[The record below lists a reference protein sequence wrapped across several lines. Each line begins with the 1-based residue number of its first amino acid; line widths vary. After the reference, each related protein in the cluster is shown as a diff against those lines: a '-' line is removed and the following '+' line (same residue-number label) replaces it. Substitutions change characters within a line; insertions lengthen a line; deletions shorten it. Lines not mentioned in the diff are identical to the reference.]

1 MKKVLLQAELKWKN
15 RLYIFAFIII
25 ALCLIGLKTDAHAQK
40 KEVNRK
46 KATIQTSL
54 KDKKEYSLLKLSIKN
69 KEKGYYIRYTTNGK
83 NPKSTSKKYSRPI
96 KITKTTT
103 VKAQVFKGKKKITKI
118 KRIKIKVK
126 EKSDISIDNGKN
138 EKWLL
143 KQYSDQT
150 GSQAMFYTLRSPTGF
165 FVVIDGGTTGNSTY
179 VRQIINEN
187 GGKVDVWFLT
197 HPHPDHIG
205 AFNELYADPQ
215 GITIKQI
222 YDTPLDIHYY
232 DSVDYEWDGIEYYKR
247 YLQLTVNAQNVSH
260 LYIGDILQLEDL
272 QVKVLNSYNDELK
285 YISKDIG
292 NDAGLML
299 KFSGKEDTLLFCAD
313 VHSKVVGESLIK
325 LWGTE
330 LQSEYVQLGHHGNNS
345 FPAEFYDYINPQVA
359 LFDAPA
365 WLVYGGQF
373 TTLELMKYLQSR
385 QIAVVDFTSAPNSFL
400 IE

>member
-1 MKKVLLQAELKWKN
+1 MGKEFIQDKLKQKS
-15 RLYIFAFIII
+15 RFYIVVFIII
-25 ALCLIGLKTDAHAQK
+25 VLGLIGLKTDVYAQK
-40 KEVNRK
+40 KAVKTK
-46 KATIQTSL
+46 KAIIQTTL
-54 KDKKEYSLLKLSIKN
+54 KDKKAYSLLKLSIKN
-69 KEKGYYIRYTTNGK
+69 KKKGYYIRYTINGK
-83 NPKSTSKKYSRPI
+83 NPKSTSKKYNKPI

-103 VKAQVFKGKKKITKI
+103 VKAQIFKGKKKVSKI
-118 KRIKIKVK
+118 KKIKIKVK
-126 EKSDISIDNGKN
+126 EKADISMDNGKN

-205 AFNELYADPQ
+205 AFNEIYADPQ
-215 GITIKQI
+215 GIMIKQI
-222 YDTPLDIHYY
+222 YDTPMDLQYY
-232 DSVDYEWDGIEYYKR
+232 DSVDYAWDGIEYYKR
-247 YLQLTVNAQNVSH
+247 YLQLTANASNVSH
-260 LYIGDILQLEDL
+260 LYVGDALHLEDF

-299 KFSGKEDTLLFCAD
+299 KFSGKKDTLLFCAD
-313 VHSKVVGESLIK
+313 VHSKAVGERLIQR
-325 LWGTE
+325 WGTE
-330 LQSEYVQLGHHGNNS
+330 LQSEYVQLGHHGNGS

-365 WLVYGGQF
+365 WLVYGERF
-373 TTLELMKYLQSR
+373 TTLELMKHLQAR

>member
-1 MKKVLLQAELKWKN
+1 MGKEFIQDKLKQKS
-15 RLYIFAFIII
+15 RFYIVVFIII
-25 ALCLIGLKTDAHAQK
+25 VLGLIGLKTDVYAQK
-40 KEVNRK
+40 KAVKTKR
-46 KATIQTSL
+46 AIIQTTL
-54 KDKKEYSLLKLSIKN
+54 KDKKGYSLLKLSIKN
-69 KEKGYYIRYTTNGK
+69 KKKGYYIRYTIDGK
-83 NPKSTSKKYSRPI
+83 NPTSTSKKYNKPI
-96 KITKTTT
+96 KIKKTTT
-103 VKAQVFKGKKKITKI
+103 VKAQIFKGKKKVTKI
-118 KRIKIKVK
+118 KKIKIKVK
-126 EKSDISIDNGKN
+126 EKADISMDNGKN

-179 VRQIINEN
+179 VRQVINEN

-205 AFNELYADPQ
+205 AFNEIYADPQ

-222 YDTPLDIHYY
+222 YDTPMDLQYY
-232 DSVDYEWDGIEYYKR
+232 DSVDYAWDGIEYYKR
-247 YLQLTVNAQNVSH
+247 YLQLTVNVPNVSH
-260 LYIGDILQLEDL
+260 LYVGDVLHLEDF

-299 KFSGKEDTLLFCAD
+299 KFSGKKDTLLFCAD
-313 VHSKVVGESLIK
+313 VHSKAVGERLIQR
-325 LWGTE
+325 WGKE
-330 LQSEYVQLGHHGNNS
+330 LQSEYVQLGHHGNGS

-373 TTLELMKYLQSR
+373 TTLELMKHLQSR
-385 QIAVVDFTSAPNSFL
+385 QIAVVDFTSVPNSFL

>member
-1 MKKVLLQAELKWKN
+1 MLTQLKLKQKS
-15 RLYIFAFIII
+15 RFYIVVFIII
-25 ALCLIGLKTDAHAQK
+25 ALGLIGLKTDVYAQK
-40 KEVNRK
+40 KAVNTK
-46 KATIQTSL
+46 KATIQTTL
-54 KDKKEYSLLKLSIKN
+54 KDKKGYSLLKLSIKN
-69 KEKGYYIRYTTNGK
+69 KKKGYYIRYTIDGK
-83 NPKSTSKKYSRPI
+83 NPTSTSKKYNKPI
-96 KITKTTT
+96 KIKKTTT
-103 VKAQVFKGKKKITKI
+103 VKAQIFKGKKKVTKI
-118 KRIKIKVK
+118 KKIKIKVK
-126 EKSDISIDNGKN
+126 EKADISMDNGKN

-179 VRQIINEN
+179 VRQVINEN

-205 AFNELYADPQ
+205 AFNEIYADPQ
-215 GITIKQI
+215 GIMIKQI
-222 YDTPLDIHYY
+222 YDTPMDLQYY

-247 YLQLTVNAQNVSH
+247 YLQLTANAPNVSH
-260 LYIGDILQLEDL
+260 LYVGDVLHLEDF

-299 KFSGKEDTLLFCAD
+299 KFSGKKDTLLFCAD
-313 VHSKVVGESLIK
+313 VHSKAVGERLIQR
-325 LWGTE
+325 WGTE
-330 LQSEYVQLGHHGNNS
+330 LQSEYVQLGHHGNGS

-365 WLVYGGQF
+365 WLVYGEQF
-373 TTLELMKYLQSR
+373 TTLELMKHLQAR

>member
-1 MKKVLLQAELKWKN
+1 MGKVFIQDKLKQKS
-15 RLYIFAFIII
+15 RLYIFVIMIM
-25 ALCLIGLKTDAHAQK
+25 ALGLFVLKTDIYAQ
-40 KEVNRK
+40 EVNTK
-46 KATIQTSL
+46 KATIQTTL
-54 KDKKEYSLLKLSIKN
+54 KDKKKYSLLKLSIKN
-69 KEKGYYIRYTTNGK
+69 KKKGYYIRYTIDGK
-83 NPKSTSKKYSRPI
+83 NPTSTSKKYNKPI

-103 VKAQVFKGKKKITKI
+103 VKAQIFKGKKKVTKI
-118 KRIKIKVK
+118 KKIKIKVK
-126 EKSDISIDNGKN
+126 EKADISIDNGNN

-179 VRQIINEN
+179 VRQVINEN

-205 AFNELYADPQ
+205 AFNEIYADPQ
-215 GITIKQI
+215 GIMIKQI
-222 YDTPLDIHYY
+222 YDTPIDLQYY

-247 YLQLTVNAQNVSH
+247 YLQLTANAPNVSH
-260 LYIGDILQLEDL
+260 LYVGDALHLEDF

-299 KFSGKEDTLLFCAD
+299 KFSGKKDTLLFCAD
-313 VHSKVVGESLIK
+313 VHSKAVGERLIQC
-325 LWGTE
+325 WGTE
-330 LQSEYVQLGHHGNNS
+330 LQSEYVQLGHHGNGS
-345 FPAEFYDYINPQVA
+345 FPAEFYDYINPQIA

-365 WLVYGGQF
+365 WLVYGEQF
-373 TTLELMKYLQSR
+373 TTLELMKHLQAR
-385 QIAVVDFTSAPNSFL
+385 QIAVVDYTSAPNCFQ

>member
-25 ALCLIGLKTDAHAQK
+25 VLCLIGLKTDAHAQK

-205 AFNELYADPQ
+205 AFNE
-215 GITIKQI
+215 I
-222 YDTPLDIHYY
+222 
-232 DSVDYEWDGIEYYKR
+232 
-247 YLQLTVNAQNVSH
+247 
-260 LYIGDILQLEDL
+260 
-272 QVKVLNSYNDELK
+272 
-285 YISKDIG
+285 
-292 NDAGLML
+292 
-299 KFSGKEDTLLFCAD
+299 
-313 VHSKVVGESLIK
+313 
-325 LWGTE
+325 
-330 LQSEYVQLGHHGNNS
+330 
-345 FPAEFYDYINPQVA
+345 
-359 LFDAPA
+359 
-365 WLVYGGQF
+365 
-373 TTLELMKYLQSR
+373 
-385 QIAVVDFTSAPNSFL
+385 
-400 IE
+400 